1 MLNDNIGVNNYMK
14 EELLKGLSEEQ
25 IAKIR
30 ECKNTE
36 EVLAIAKEEGI
47 ELTDEQL
54 EAVSGGCSKATIHCP
69 NCGSTNLTKR
79 PIGFA
84 HRVSGY
90 RLTCNDCG
98 TKWETGL

>member
-1 MLNDNIGVNNYMK
+1 MK

-30 ECKNTE
+30 ECNNTE

-54 EAVSGGCSKATIHCP
+54 EAVSGGCSKETVRCP

-79 PIGFA
+79 AVGVA

-90 RLTCNDCG
+90 RFTCNDCG
-98 TKWETGL
+98 ATWEKGLL

>member
-1 MLNDNIGVNNYMK
+1 MK

-47 ELTDEQL
+47 ELNDEQL
-54 EAVSGGCSKATIHCP
+54 EAVSGGACTKETIRCP
-69 NCGSTNLTKR
+69 NCGSTNITKR
-79 PIGFA
+79 AVGVA

-90 RLTCNDCG
+90 RLTCIDCG

>member
-1 MLNDNIGVNNYMK
+1 MK

-54 EAVSGGCSKATIHCP
+54 EAVSGGGCTKETVHCP

-79 PIGFA
+79 AVGVA

-90 RLTCNDCG
+90 RFTCNDCG
-98 TKWETGL
+98 ATWEKGLL

>member
-1 MLNDNIGVNNYMK
+1 MIGVNNYMK
-14 EELLKGLSEEQ
+14 EELFKGLSEEQ
-25 IAKIR
+25 IARIR

-54 EAVSGGCSKATIHCP
+54 EAVSGGCSKETVHCP

-79 PIGFA
+79 ATGFA

-90 RLTCNDCG
+90 RFTCNDCG
-98 TKWETGL
+98 ATWDTGLL

>member
-1 MLNDNIGVNNYMK
+1 MK

-25 IAKIR
+25 IAKIK

-54 EAVSGGCSKATIHCP
+54 EAVSGGGCTKETVHCR
-69 NCGSTNLTKR
+69 NCGSINLTKR
-79 PIGFA
+79 AVGVA

-90 RLTCNDCG
+90 RFTCNDCG
-98 TKWETGL
+98 AQWETGL

>member
-1 MLNDNIGVNNYMK
+1 MIMIGVNNYMK
-14 EELLKGLSEEQ
+14 DELLKGLSEEQ
-25 IAKIR
+25 IAKIK

-90 RLTCNDCG
+90 RLTCNDCL